1 MLSTNAFA
9 LRFFSNDHLDD
20 RLLIVN
26 LGRDLTR
33 ASIAE
38 PLMAPPTA
46 AHDWTV
52 RWSSENPAY
61 SGRGTP
67 AIWAK
72 DYADR
77 AIPDAGGAD
86 CYLFASESAIVLSP
100 CLRVPEG
107 ETPPRRRTA

>member
-1 MLSTNAFA
+1 M
-9 LRFFSNDHLDD
+9 
-20 RLLIVN
+20 N

-38 PLMAPPTA
+38 PLMAPPTS

-61 SGRGTP
+61 GGRGTP

-100 CLRVPEG
+100 CPWVAEG
-107 ETPPRRRTA
+107 AARRRTA